1 MKLKELRKSKNL
13 TQVQASEYVGIPLRT
28 YKNYENDS
36 RKIGSIKYNF
46 IVNKL
51 SEIGF
56 IDETHGTQTIE
67 NIIEGCESVFSN
79 YEIEYCYLY
88 GSYAKGTA
96 KVESDIDLLVS
107 SNLKGLAFLGL
118 VEDLRETLRKK
129 VEVIDIKELGSNNE
143 LVNEILR
150 DGIKVY
156 G

>member
-1 MKLKELRKSKNL
+1 MNLKELRKSKKL
-13 TQVQASEYVGIPLRT
+13 TQVQASEYVGVPLRT

-46 IVNKL
+46 IVDKL
-51 SEIGF
+51 NEIGF
-56 IDETHGTQTIE
+56 IDETHGIQTIE
-67 NIIEGCESVFSN
+67 NIKEGCESVFSN
-79 YEIEYCYLY
+79 YDIEYCYLY
-88 GSYAKGTA
+88 GSYAKDNA

-118 VEDLRETLRKK
+118 VEDLREALKKK
-129 VEVIDIKELGSNNE
+129 VEVIDIRELGSNNE
-143 LVNEILR
+143 LINEILR